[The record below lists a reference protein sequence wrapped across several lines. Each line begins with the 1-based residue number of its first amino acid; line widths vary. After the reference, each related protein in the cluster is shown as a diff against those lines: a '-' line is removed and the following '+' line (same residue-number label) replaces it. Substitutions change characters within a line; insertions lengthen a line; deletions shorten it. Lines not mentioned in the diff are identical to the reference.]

1 MKKDREISPV
11 ILDLAKKLLTNN
23 SINEILN
30 LSKRYF
36 EKSQQIKVKRRLYEL
51 LEYQTPNNSMNA
63 KPLLDY
69 AARDLFQ
76 LSSHSRTVVATAAAS
91 VDNLCGFLLQEHD
104 IDRNDMPMGK
114 VLKKLESNKILEHE
128 LIENL
133 YTFNRIAFVPAK
145 HKFPNLS
152 DKSHRFSAP
161 DSICILFIVSS
172 LTRTLSSKFTEKHE
186 SWHNSEFI
194 GKKL

>member
-1 MKKDREISPV
+1 MKKDREISPE

-23 SINEILN
+23 SINEIFD

-36 EKSQQIKVKRRLYEL
+36 EKSQQRKVKRRLHEL
-51 LEYQTPNNSMNA
+51 LEEQTPNNSMNA

-69 AARDLFQ
+69 AAIDLFE
-76 LSSHSRTVVATAAAS
+76 LSSRSRTVVETASAS
-91 VDNLCGFLLQEHD
+91 IDHLCGFLLQEHD
-104 IDRNDMPMGK
+104 VNRNNMAMGG
-114 VLKKLESNKILEHE
+114 VLAKLESKKILEPE

-133 YTFNRIAFVPAK
+133 QIFNQIAYVPAK
-145 HKFPNLS
+145 HDYPTLS
-152 DKSHRFSAP
+152 DKSHRFSAS